1 VTAYHSASRAS
12 ADAARVVAIA
22 LTGGALPW
30 KDDPASTSSDDVA
43 RLVEWLAANG
53 WDADHL
59 MRHRDETQGAG
70 RRWPHPVPASARGGL
85 GAAQATTLVREVIAR
100 LGLDHGVV
108 KVRRQVPAG
117 DDDRR
122 LMAELPPHHGRV
134 G

>member
-1 VTAYHSASRAS
+1 MTANHSASRAS

-22 LTGGALPW
+22 LTGEALQW
-30 KDDPASTSSDDVA
+30 KDDAASTSSDDV
-43 RLVEWLAANG
+43 RLLVEWLDAND
-53 WDADHL
+53 WNADRL
-59 MRHRDETQGAG
+59 TRHRDETQDAG

-108 KVRRQVPAG
+108 KVRRQVPA
-117 DDDRR
+117 DDADRR